1 MLAIDKAKYANNE
14 MAPAETKETKT
25 LSSKAKE
32 EGKIIQQV
40 RGYAV

>member
-1 MLAIDKAKYANNE
+1 MVTIDKVKYPNDE
-14 MAPAETKETKT
+14 MAPAETKT

-40 RGYAV
+40 RQIF